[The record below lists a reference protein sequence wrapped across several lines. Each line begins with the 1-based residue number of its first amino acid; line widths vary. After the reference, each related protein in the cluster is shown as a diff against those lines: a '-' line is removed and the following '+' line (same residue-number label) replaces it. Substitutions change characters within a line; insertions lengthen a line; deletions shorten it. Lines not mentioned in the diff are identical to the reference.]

1 VAGDWWMVVSYVD
14 DSIKTEDLRNSI
26 QIEMKQLRNL
36 INSLKNKL

>member
-1 VAGDWWMVVSYVD
+1 VDGDWWMVVSYVD